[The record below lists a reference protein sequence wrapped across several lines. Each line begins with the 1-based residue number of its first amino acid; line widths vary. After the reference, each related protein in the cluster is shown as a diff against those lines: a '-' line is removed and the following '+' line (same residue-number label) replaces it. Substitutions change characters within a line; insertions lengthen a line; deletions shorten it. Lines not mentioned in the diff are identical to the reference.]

1 MIHIE
6 THKQHRQI
14 FIVIDALLSC
24 AALPYIFLLT
34 EFQYNFLVIVMLM
47 ILGFNGFAL
56 YSYNLIDQNKH
67 ILTMNEMWLRK
78 WVIKRMGICIMEW
91 GMYISY
97 LIIVGAPSGLE
108 HWIIYLIGISL
119 IALGY
124 YHLAEIEHEVGFE
137 PPHKYITWIISK

>member
-1 MIHIE
+1 
-6 THKQHRQI
+6 
-14 FIVIDALLSC
+14 
-24 AALPYIFLLT
+24 
-34 EFQYNFLVIVMLM
+34 
-47 ILGFNGFAL
+47 
-56 YSYNLIDQNKH
+56 
-67 ILTMNEMWLRK
+67 MNEMWLRK